1 MPVAGDGARFD
12 NRRWRPHTDQN
23 DRCRHHRN
31 RRRRVHC
38 DAQRAM
44 VGIALQGMHVRHL
57 DQDQK
62 HQQGQAKNSGRPE
75 SAWLPAA
82 KPAKICLQP
91 YQQII
96 PSF

>member
-1 MPVAGDGARFD
+1 
-12 NRRWRPHTDQN
+12 
-23 DRCRHHRN
+23 
-31 RRRRVHC
+31 
-38 DAQRAM
+38 M